1 MRSDTFILL
10 AFAAHKMKCSKQEVN
25 CPVETQYEERS
36 TDRSVAS
43 A

>member
-1 MRSDTFILL
+1 
-10 AFAAHKMKCSKQEVN
+10 MKCSKQEGN
-25 CPVETQYEERS
+25 CPVETQDEERS

>member
-1 MRSDTFILL
+1 
-10 AFAAHKMKCSKQEVN
+10 MKCSKQEVN